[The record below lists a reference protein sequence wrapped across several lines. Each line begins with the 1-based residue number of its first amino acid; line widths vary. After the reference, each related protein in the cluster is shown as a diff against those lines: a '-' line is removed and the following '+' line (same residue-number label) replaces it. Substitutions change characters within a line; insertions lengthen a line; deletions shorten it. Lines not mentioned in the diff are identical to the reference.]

1 MTHLKILTGIVF
13 LFILGCASDTN
24 HGTTAHQT
32 GTENATTSKP
42 QPASKLAG
50 PSKAS
55 FNYAHGKINQILVVS
70 DSSLWKGTAGDS
82 FFYYFTAPYIL
93 LPQPEPIF
101 DIIHMTPEQLVDQ
114 PVKKEFRTIIFLA
127 NLNDENS
134 VTSKIARSDLGGE
147 KIAKIRQEK
156 GYNITVGQDKWAR
169 SQLLLYI
176 TGFGEEKLVENI
188 TTNFPAIAKRINE
201 KDAETVEAT
210 AYQAG
215 RNADLEAELMAK
227 FGIRMKV
234 PGSFRKARLDDKNN
248 VLWLRS
254 DDREIIAN
262 ILITKIPYKDKAQ
275 LSEEGIKALQ
285 NEIGKIITT
294 RQPNSYMR
302 INDVDL
308 PLFVEKKQVN
318 NIYTVQARGI
328 WDIVNDFKGG
338 PFISNLMLN
347 PATNE
352 LVLVDGFIYAPSK
365 DKRNYMQE
373 MELIVSTAQ
382 F

>member
-1 MTHLKILTGIVF
+1 MLQLKILSVFILLF
-13 LFILGCASDTN
+13 LFGCAPETN
-24 HGTTAHQT
+24 HETNSSSPV
-32 GTENATTSKP
+32 TESKAPAQNNSSRLTNPSKP
-42 QPASKLAG
+42 
-50 PSKAS
+50 S
-55 FNYAHGKINQILVVS
+55 FNFAHGRINQVLVIS
-70 DSSLWKGTAGDS
+70 DSSLWKGMAGDT

-101 DIIHMTPEQLVDQ
+101 DIIHMTPEALSDQ

-127 NLNDENS
+127 DLNDENS
-134 VTSKIARSDLGGE
+134 LTSRVVRADLGGE
-147 KIAKIRQEK
+147 KIAEIKNEK
-156 GYNITVGQDKWAR
+156 GYNTTIGQDKWAR
-169 SQLLLYI
+169 SQLLFYI
-176 TGFGEEKLVENI
+176 SGFGEEKLIKNI
-188 TTNFPAIAKRINE
+188 TNNFPAIARKINE
-201 KDAETVEAT
+201 KDSETVKAT

-215 RNADLEAELMAK
+215 RNPDLEADLMAN
-227 FGIRMKV
+227 FGIRMQV
-234 PGSFRKARLDDKNN
+234 PGGFRRARFDKNN
-248 VLWLRS
+248 NIMWLRS

-262 ILITKIPYKDKAQ
+262 ILVTKIPYTDKNQ
-275 LSEEGIKALQ
+275 LTKEGIKNLRNQ
-285 NEIGKIITT
+285 IGKIITT

-318 NIYTVQARGI
+318 NTYTVQARGV
-328 WDIVNDFKGG
+328 WDIVNDFMGG

-347 PATNE
+347 PTTNE

-373 MELIVSTAQ
+373 IELVISSAQ